1 MFWIL
6 IGGVIPALLWSVV
19 NHLDKFLLSYK
30 KGMHSSVDVLMVYTA
45 GFSLIVL
52 PVLFLL
58 APRGELFLGVI
69 PIAISI
75 LGGVLMAFSFYFYLS
90 ALERDEASV
99 VMPLGLLL
107 PLFAYFFS
115 YLFLGEVLTP
125 LQLGA
130 CGLVLL
136 GALFL
141 TLEFEGKKVVRL
153 KYAALFYALGFTS
166 FQGLQETL
174 FKMVALEHSFW
185 VSLFWLHAGIL
196 LFGVGLLLVYPT
208 LPRVFFS
215 SVRRDGRVFF
225 FINVAS
231 ESISTFG
238 YLLVNYALM
247 FVPVA
252 IIGTF
257 NSFQPAFVFLIG
269 TMLTIFAPHLAKEKI
284 SRHALLQKSV
294 SIIIMIAGAVL
305 ISQTV

>member
-30 KGMHSSVDVLMVYTA
+30 KGTHSSVEVLMLYTA
-45 GFSLIVL
+45 GFSIVVL
-52 PVLFLL
+52 PILFLFV
-58 APRGELFLGVI
+58 PQGELFLGTLPVV
-69 PIAISI
+69 ISI
-75 LGGVLMAFSFYFYLS
+75 LGGILMAFSFYFYLS
-90 ALERDEASV
+90 ALLRDEASV

-115 YLFLGEVLTP
+115 YLFLGEILTRV
-125 LQLGA
+125 QLGA
-130 CGLVLL
+130 CALVLL

-153 KYAALFYALGFTS
+153 KYATLLYAIGFTS

-185 VSLFWLHAGIL
+185 VSLFWLHVGIL
-196 LFGVGLLLVYPT
+196 FFGVGLLLVYPA
-208 LPRVFFS
+208 LPRAFLS

-225 FINVAS
+225 FINIAS

-238 YLLVNYALM
+238 YLLVNYALI

-269 TMLTIFAPHLAKEKI
+269 TMLTLFAPHLAKERI
-284 SRHALLQKSV
+284 SRHALLQKSA